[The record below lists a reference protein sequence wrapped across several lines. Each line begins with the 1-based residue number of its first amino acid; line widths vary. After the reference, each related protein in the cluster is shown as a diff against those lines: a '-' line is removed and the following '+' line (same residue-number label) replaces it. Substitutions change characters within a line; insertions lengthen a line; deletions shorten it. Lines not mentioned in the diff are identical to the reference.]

1 MIHEWQIFGGGEP
14 GIERLGAVA
23 VDTVVGW
30 PVTCE
35 AVVCEVGGGEIPG
48 GEIPGGES
56 ADRDAA
62 EVGIP
67 EAVGETADGSCAGSM
82 S

>member
-1 MIHEWQIFGGGEP
+1 MADFRGGEP
-14 GIERLGAVA
+14 GIERLGTVA

-35 AVVCEVGGGEIPG
+35 VVVCEVGR

-56 ADRDAA
+56 AGRDAT